1 MPPHIPSLK
10 LSELAYFHDFWY
22 FYLSLSIWVPDVDRS
37 RQRMG
42 SVVYRRQ
49 TDCGAWADVAP
60 SLALFTNRP
69 NFMFFLFSPSYILFL
84 VFSFTKSE
92 STTLI

>member
-1 MPPHIPSLK
+1 MEAHK
-10 LSELAYFHDFWY
+10 LLADQ
-22 FYLSLSIWVPDVDRS
+22 LL
-37 RQRMG
+37 QTG
-42 SVVYRRQ
+42 AVYRRQ

-69 NFMFFLFSPSYILFL
+69 NFLIFLFSPPYILFL
-84 VFSFTKSE
+84 EYFFTKSE